1 MIGFENLNLK
11 IRKFINFAVKI
22 LKDVLDIEKAKN
34 FMFYEWRGIIRLVIM
49 DKGGARI
56 AALFFK

>member
-22 LKDVLDIEKAKN
+22 LKDVFGYREGEK
-34 FMFYEWRGIIRLVIM
+34 FYVLRMERDHKISDNG
-49 DKGGARI
+49 
-56 AALFFK
+56 

>member
-1 MIGFENLNLK
+1 MKRSVMEENLNLK

-49 DKGGARI
+49 DKGGA
-56 AALFFK
+56 